1 MNVLRIIDELEQLVE
16 NSKGGFMGKRVIN
29 EEEFFTKIQQLR
41 SALPKSMKEAEDLM
55 RKAEAV
61 VKSAQ
66 TEADRLIDTA
76 EREAERIVTEART
89 RTDRALADSKSLADR
104 TVGEAKTHADR
115 LLLDAQTRS
124 EKTVGDARGL
134 SERTTTEANLR
145 AEKTIGDAKGLA
157 ERTINDAAE
166 RADKTINDATAKAT
180 ALVEDAQARA
190 AHIETEARRQ
200 SDEMVAEH
208 SVTLRS
214 HEEADAHMD
223 AATRDAEALRDHADK
238 YAIDVLDKVGG
249 VLEKLQLS
257 VTQGKSA
264 LHPVKDDSDAAL
276 ANSAAN
282 GNGFAGEYTPG
293 QYVGTYRN

>member
-76 EREAERIVTEART
+76 EREAERVVTEART
-89 RTDRALADSKSLADR
+89 RTDRAIAESKSLAER
-104 TVGEAKTHADR
+104 TVAESKTHADR

-124 EKTVGDARGL
+124 EKMTGDAR
-134 SERTTTEANLR
+134 SFAERTTTDSSAK
-145 AEKTIGDAKGLA
+145 AEKMVADAKGLA
-157 ERTINDAAE
+157 ERTISDAGE
-166 RADKTINDATAKAT
+166 RADKAISDAAAKA
-180 ALVEDAQARA
+180 AAMVEDAQTRA

-200 SDEMVAEH
+200 ADEMVAEH
-208 SVTLRS
+208 SVTLRA
-214 HEEADAHMD
+214 HEEADAHIG
-223 AATRDAEALRDHADK
+223 AATNDAEALRDHADK

-264 LHPVKDDSDAAL
+264 LHPAQNPYPDGAST
-276 ANSAAN
+276 N
-282 GNGFAGEYTPG
+282 GNGYAGEYAPG
-293 QYVGTYRN
+293 EYVGSFRN

>member
-76 EREAERIVTEART
+76 EREAERVVTEART
-89 RTDRALADSKSLADR
+89 RTDRSLAESKSLAER
-104 TVGEAKTHADR
+104 TVAEAKTHADR
-115 LLLDAQTRS
+115 SLLDAQTRS
-124 EKTVGDARGL
+124 EKMVGDARGL
-134 SERTTTEANLR
+134 ADRTVTEANMR

-157 ERTINDAAE
+157 DRTISDAGE
-166 RADKTINDATAKAT
+166 RADKAITDASAKA
-180 ALVEDAQARA
+180 AAMVEDAQTRA

-208 SVTLRS
+208 SVTLRA
-214 HEEADAHMD
+214 HEEAEAHLG
-223 AATRDAEALRDHADK
+223 AASRDAEALRDHADK

-249 VLEKLQLS
+249 VLEKLQIS

-264 LHPVKDDSDAAL
+264 LHPAQDNFADS
-276 ANSAAN
+276 AN
-282 GNGFAGEYTPG
+282 GNGFAGEYAPG